1 MYQKFKG
8 GLFIENYE
16 FTYWDYLKCIGKYD
30 ELSIEDGQIVY
41 TDFAEKTLSVCEEV
55 EEYKIDNDIRKS
67 DKKHDKIF
75 KTIFQSKKEMAN
87 FLNHFLELNIN
98 SNELELQNPNFITK
112 NYKYNQ
118 ADILYKLKDREIY
131 YLIEQQ
137 TCVDYSM
144 SYRIL
149 NYCVE
154 TIRLATEDKIINNK
168 YYKFPKVIPIVL
180 YIGNNKWTASTSF
193 ADCEVNYPE
202 LNFNSLD
209 TKFKLIDINNFEIN
223 DLLKLRTMVAN
234 TMILEKCKNNDEVI
248 ENLNK
253 IRKNLANKKS
263 EIKELKRIIS
273 YLYSDM
279 KNIKDIINLIEESE
293 VNETMSTVAERLR
306 EEYINKELEGI
317 SKGMTQGI
325 AQGISQGISQIIK
338 NMLNYN
344 VPEKDIM
351 KYAKINKEQ
360 FEKIKKEFE
369 NEKQ

>member
-1 MYQKFKG
+1 M
-8 GLFIENYE
+8 
-16 FTYWDYLKCIGKYD
+16 
-30 ELSIEDGQIVY
+30 
-41 TDFAEKTLSVCEEV
+41 SVCEDE
-55 EEYKIDNDIRKS
+55 EEYQIDNNISRS

-75 KTIFQSKKEMAN
+75 KTLFYDKNEMAN
-87 FLNHFLELNIN
+87 FLNYFFELNIEPN
-98 SNELELQNPNFITK
+98 DLQLQNPNFITK

-137 TCVDYSM
+137 TSVDYSM

-154 TIRLATEDKIINNK
+154 TIRLATENKVTNNK

-193 ADCEVNYPE
+193 ADCEVDYPE
-202 LNFNSLD
+202 LNFNSLEI
-209 TKFKLIDINNFEIN
+209 KFKLIDINNFEIN
-223 DLLKLRTMVAN
+223 DLLKLKTMVAN

-248 ENLNK
+248 
-253 IRKNLANKKS
+253 KNLKKIIKNLDNKKTT
-263 EIKELKRIIS
+263 IKELKQIIS

-293 VNETMSTVAERLR
+293 VKETMSTVAERLR
-306 EEYINKELEGI
+306 EEYINKELKGI
-317 SKGMTQGI
+317 SKGIT
-325 AQGISQGISQIIK
+325 QGISQCISQIIK
-338 NMLNYN
+338 NMLHSGMLDS
-344 VPEKDIM
+344 DIL
-351 KYAKINKEQ
+351 YYTKIDKKQ

-369 NEKQ
+369 NSSK